1 MKEKE
6 KNIKKNNLNNIITK
20 GNNFAK
26 TKIIRKT
33 KKNNINFPPKKSNL
47 KFVNNYNIKKKI
59 NKRQNKKYFPGIKIN
74 SIQLYD
80 ENKKITKT
88 NQGIKSTAIKTI
100 QKQKKQKHVN
110 IKLKPNIIYKDFEL
124 NFLDYK
130 NAIINDKRTFCESYL
145 SLLKNKNLI
154 LFSFCPKKDYNSMII
169 KLCIFSLS
177 FSTHYAV
184 NFAFFNDDTLHQIYK
199 VGGKYDVMFFLP
211 KIVISSAISYI
222 ISSIIKHLFLSERNI
237 FKVKIQPLLS
247 KAQDTSYKEKKCL
260 IIKYSIFFISGLIFL
275 GFFWLFLS
283 AFGAVYQNTQIFI
296 FKNALISF
304 TLSLFFPFFINIFTC
319 LFRLSSLNSKTKDSE
334 YLFKMSKILQI
345 L

>member
-1 MKEKE
+1 M
-6 KNIKKNNLNNIITK
+6 
-20 GNNFAK
+20 
-26 TKIIRKT
+26 
-33 KKNNINFPPKKSNL
+33 
-47 KFVNNYNIKKKI
+47 
-59 NKRQNKKYFPGIKIN
+59 
-74 SIQLYD
+74 
-80 ENKKITKT
+80 
-88 NQGIKSTAIKTI
+88 
-100 QKQKKQKHVN
+100 QKKQKHVN
-110 IKLKPNIIYKDFEL
+110 IKLKPIIIYKDFEL

-130 NAIINDKRTFCESYL
+130 NAIINDKRTFCELYL

-222 ISSIIKHLFLSERNI
+222 ISSIIKYLFLSERNI
-237 FKVKIQPLLS
+237 FRVKIQPLLS

-319 LFRLSSLNSKTKDSE
+319 LFRLSSLNSKAKDSE